1 MTDRYTNRE
10 LSWLDFND
18 RVLALAGR
26 TDWPLLERVKF
37 LAIWANNLDEFFQ
50 VRVAG
55 LMEQVFAGVT
65 SKDPAG
71 LTPSRQLELIR
82 PRVADAYRTLA
93 KLYHDDV
100 EPLLNG
106 EGISIVDYGS
116 LDEEDRHH
124 LDREFDE
131 RVYPVLTPLAVDPS
145 HPFPYISNLSLNL
158 AVFVLGPDDTSPRF
172 ARIKVPP
179 ILPRLLK
186 LPGTDRFV
194 PLEQLIAAHLDVL
207 FPGMRILARYPFR
220 VTRNADLDIE
230 EDEADD
236 LVAAISE
243 ELRRRKFGRVVRL
256 EVETGMSRE
265 VLSML
270 SEELGVGPEDVYVVE
285 PPLDATSLFAVAG
298 LDRPDLQHP
307 VYKAVTQPVL
317 APVDGDAPD
326 IFSVLREDDVLVQ
339 HPYEAFG
346 SSVEEFIRQAAA
358 DPKVL
363 AIKQT
368 VYRTSSD
375 STVLPALIA
384 AAERGKQVVAVVE
397 VKARFDE
404 ERNIEWARRLEESGV
419 HVVYGM
425 VGLKTHSKV
434 ALVVRREEDRIVRYA
449 HIGTGNYNAS
459 TAKTYEDLGLL
470 TADPDLG
477 ADLSDLFNFI
487 TGYSR
492 QTEFRKLLVAPSR
505 LRSRIVS
512 LIRREAEEEDGH
524 IVMKINSLV
533 DAGIIDELYA
543 ASEKGTRIE
552 LIVRG
557 ICCLRPGVPG
567 QSDNIHVRSIVGR
580 YLEHSRIFRFGSPGR
595 GYDYYL
601 GSADMMGRNLD
612 RRIEVLTPVERP
624 DLRSRLDEILSTLL
638 RDDNLAW
645 SLDPTG
651 RWHPVPGQGAIE
663 THVTLQ
669 RAARRR
675 TSSPRF

>member
-18 RVLALAGR
+18 RVLAIAGR
-26 TDWPLLERVKF
+26 EDWPLLERVKF
-37 LAIWANNLDEFFQ
+37 LAIWANNLDEFLQ

-55 LMEQVFAGVT
+55 LMEQVFAGIAP
-65 SKDPAG
+65 KDPAG
-71 LTPSRQLELIR
+71 LTPTQQLELIR
-82 PRVADAYRTLA
+82 PRIADSYRAFA
-93 KLYHDDV
+93 KLYHDQI
-100 EPLLNG
+100 EPLLQA
-106 EGISIVDYGS
+106 EGITIVDYES
-116 LDEEDRHH
+116 LDEEDQHY

-158 AVFVLGPDDTSPRF
+158 GVFVAGPDDLTPRF

-186 LPGTDRFV
+186 LPGVDSFV
-194 PLEQLIAAHLDVL
+194 PLEQLIAAHLDEL
-207 FPGMRILARYPFR
+207 FPGMTVVAHYPFR

-256 EVETGMSRE
+256 EVESGMSGE
-265 VLSML
+265 VLAML
-270 SEELGVGPEDVYVVE
+270 SEELGVGPEDVYMVD
-285 PPLDATSLFAVAG
+285 PPLDATSLFTVAS
-298 LDRPDLQHP
+298 LDRSDLRLP
-307 VYKAVTQPVL
+307 SWSPVTQPVL
-317 APVDGDAPD
+317 APVDGEAPD
-326 IFSVLREDDVLVQ
+326 IFLVLREDDVLVQ
-339 HPYEAFG
+339 HPYDAFG
-346 SSVEEFIRQAAA
+346 TSVEEFIRQAAA

-434 ALVVRREEDRIVRYA
+434 ALVVRREDDRIVRYA

-459 TAKTYEDLGLL
+459 TAKLYEDIGLL
-470 TADPDLG
+470 TSDSDLG
-477 ADLSDLFNFI
+477 ADLSDLFNFM

-492 QTEFRKLLVAPSR
+492 QTDFRKLLVAPSR

-512 LIRREAEEEDGH
+512 YIRREADAGDGH

-533 DAGIIDELYA
+533 DPGIIDELYA
-543 ASEKGTRIE
+543 ASQAGTRVD

-557 ICCLRPGVPG
+557 ICCLRPGVEG
-567 QSDNIHVRSIVGR
+567 QSEHIRVRSIIGR
-580 YLEHSRIFRFGSPGR
+580 YLEHSRIFRFGSPAR
-595 GYDYYL
+595 GFDYYI

-612 RRIEVLTPVERP
+612 RRVEVLTPVERP
-624 DLRSRLDEILSTLL
+624 ELRERLHEVLTTLL

-645 SLDPTG
+645 SLDPAG
-651 RWHPVPGQGAIE
+651 HWSRVPGQGAIE
-663 THVTLQ
+663 AHVTLQ

-675 TSSPRF
+675 SASPRF